1 MMAEASVIGSSCE
14 LIRGVDRYR
23 RTEVNRA
30 DIKAAETFFKRFPDL
45 YIWPAGETPPRGE
58 PGRANSCE
66 RALPSAIPHTLAAV
80 EAIYEGWI
88 RRE

>member
-1 MMAEASVIGSSCE
+1 MAEASVIGSSCE
-14 LIRGVDRYR
+14 LIRWVDRYR
-23 RTEVNRA
+23 LTEVNRA
-30 DIKAAETFFKRFPDL
+30 NIKAAETFPSVSLIRI
-45 YIWPAGETPPRGE
+45 IWPAGETPQRGE

-66 RALPSAIPHTLAAV
+66 RALPSAIPHTSAAM